1 MQQNDEILFSL
12 LKKEIVATMKLSYL
26 GINPEISDWKGQDIT
41 NFQEELLTKVNGRL
55 SEKWF
60 YSHVK
65 SSNPSLPRID
75 VLNMLSKYAGYLNWD
90 DFKFKNSG
98 QLAVTQK
105 TNQSNNIFIKVPLL
119 LLAVVLLLFAVYKL
133 MDTQNYIFTFMDADT
148 GEPIVNGN
156 IQVDL
161 LLKDESPVN
170 YFCDKQGSFALR
182 TDQSKIKLAVKSP
195 YYYADTVDRML
206 KKFNHNEQIRLRVD
220 AYALM
225 ICYFSQSNVEAWQKR
240 REQLNKIFCDNAIIY
255 QIPDQKD
262 VTGLELFNK
271 WEFIDKLTMP
281 ASSLRQI
288 EIIDSRYENGQI
300 AILRF
305 KVKRAAK

>member
-1 MQQNDEILFSL
+1 M
-12 LKKEIVATMKLSYL
+12 VAAMKLSYP
-26 GINPEISDWKGQDIT
+26 GMNPEISDWKGQDIT

-90 DFKFKNSG
+90 DFKFKNLG

-133 MDTQNYIFTFMDADT
+133 MDTQNYIFTFIDADT
-148 GEPIVNGN
+148 GDPIVNGN

-161 LLKDESPVN
+161 LLNGESPVN

-220 AYALM
+220 SYALM
-225 ICYFSQSNVEAWQKR
+225 ICYFSQTNVEAWQKR
-240 REQLNKIFCDNAIIY
+240 RDQLNKIFSDNAMIY
-255 QIPDQKD
+255 QVPDQKN

-281 ASSLRQI
+281 ASSLKQI

-305 KVKRAAK
+305 KVKRTAK

>member
-1 MQQNDEILFSL
+1 
-12 LKKEIVATMKLSYL
+12 
-26 GINPEISDWKGQDIT
+26 
-41 NFQEELLTKVNGRL
+41 
-55 SEKWF
+55 
-60 YSHVK
+60 
-65 SSNPSLPRID
+65 
-75 VLNMLSKYAGYLNWD
+75 
-90 DFKFKNSG
+90 
-98 QLAVTQK
+98 
-105 TNQSNNIFIKVPLL
+105 
-119 LLAVVLLLFAVYKL
+119 
-133 MDTQNYIFTFMDADT
+133 MDTQNYIFTFIDADT
-148 GEPIVNGN
+148 GDPIVNGN

-161 LLKDESPVN
+161 LLNGESPVN

-220 AYALM
+220 SYALM
-225 ICYFSQSNVEAWQKR
+225 ICYFSQTNVEAWQKR
-240 REQLNKIFCDNAIIY
+240 RDQLNKIFSDNAMIY
-255 QIPDQKD
+255 QVPDQKN

-281 ASSLRQI
+281 ASSLKQI

-305 KVKRAAK
+305 KVKRTAK